1 MNKKIT
7 YLLAI
12 SAIFVL
18 GSCMSGEN
26 KSKNL
31 VSENKKPNFILII
44 ADDLGYGDISCYGST
59 HINTP
64 NIDKLAS
71 EGIKF
76 TDFHSNGVV
85 CSPTRAALLTGKY
98 QQRTGVEG
106 VITAARHRHVG
117 LSIDE
122 ITIADELKK
131 YNYTCGIF
139 GKWHLGYSSKF
150 NPRYQGFDKF
160 AGYVSGNVDFHAHID
175 QEGNL
180 DWWKDTIIDNEKGYT
195 TDLITRYGV
204 EFIKANNP
212 EVSGTPFFL
221 YLPHEAPHY
230 PFQKRV
236 DKILREVGEKE
247 TTKVPADSIPMI
259 YKEMV
264 EVMDEGIGQII
275 QTLKET
281 GLDKST
287 IVIFCS
293 DNGAARY
300 GNNGILNGFKG
311 SVYEG
316 GHRVPAIAWYPEKF
330 NAGTV
335 NDQPVLSMDFL
346 PTMLDFI
353 GAKPTGNN
361 IDGISI
367 KNLLVAEEELP
378 ERDLFWS
385 YGNKKAIRSGD
396 WKLVSNIVKGK
407 ETIELFN
414 LSDDISE
421 KNDLAAQESELVQQL
436 QQKLENWQKEVRA
449 GVDIISK

>member
-1 MNKKIT
+1 
-7 YLLAI
+7 
-12 SAIFVL
+12 
-18 GSCMSGEN
+18 
-26 KSKNL
+26 
-31 VSENKKPNFILII
+31 II
-44 ADDLGYGDISCYGST
+44 
-59 HINTP
+59 
-64 NIDKLAS
+64 
-71 EGIKF
+71 
-76 TDFHSNGVV
+76 
-85 CSPTRAALLTGKY
+85 
-98 QQRTGVEG
+98 
-106 VITAARHRHVG
+106 
-117 LSIDE
+117 
-122 ITIADELKK
+122 
-131 YNYTCGIF
+131 
-139 GKWHLGYSSKF
+139 
-150 NPRYQGFDKF
+150 RYQGFDKF

-236 DKILREVGEKE
+236 DKILREVGKKE

-436 QQKLENWQKEVRA
+436 RQKLENWQKEVRA